1 MKLLRRWSVQCIC
14 GSRSPGL
21 WWSQWAAP
29 VCTALCRSEAALT
42 PRNHCCTCRGSPWCD
57 PGPAEGCTAPPC
69 LNRGSREDSGVL
81 QSHGEIETKQRQ
93 NQMLVYPRIIEMDGK
108 QVWDHKNPKYPA
120 CPIKLWSFFFFCS
133 YAANRWNAT
142 FWSFFKCSQT
152 VRPGV
157 WQRILASF

>member
-1 MKLLRRWSVQCIC
+1 MKLLRRWCVQCIC

-21 WWSQWAAP
+21 WWSRWAAP

-42 PRNHCCTCRGSPWCD
+42 PRNHCCTCQGPPWCD
-57 PGPAEGCTAPPC
+57 SGPAEGCRAPPC

-93 NQMLVYPRIIEMDGK
+93 NQMLASPRIIEMDGK

-120 CPIKLWSFFFFCS
+120 CPIKLCSFFFFAVMQLTDGMQHS
-133 YAANRWNAT
+133 GHSSSVVKLWGQEEGH
-142 FWSFFKCSQT
+142 S
-152 VRPGV
+152 PG
-157 WQRILASF
+157 RGF